1 MLQNLW
7 DTDTL
12 SRLYYTEGKTL
23 ADIGEIYHVSRE
35 RVRQVMERAGL
46 KRIRNRPRQHPSPL
60 KFTSIEQYIS
70 NSTNRKQ
77 DCYKTLIRFF
87 DKTSCSQCGSKCNL
101 RTHCKH
107 HPMRTEDDI
116 EVLCASCLSLNR
128 IGKISRQERLEIY
141 SKYVGG
147 QATKSLAI
155 EYDVSR
161 ILIYKIIRVVKE
173 DLHSYGDIQHKKYLP
188 QLIDL

>member
-107 HPMRTEDDI
+107 HPIRSKDDI
-116 EVLCASCLSLNR
+116 EVLCASCHHIIHR
-128 IGKISRQERLEIY
+128 KGISRTQR
-141 SKYVGG
+141 G
-147 QATKSLAI
+147 
-155 EYDVSR
+155 
-161 ILIYKIIRVVKE
+161 
-173 DLHSYGDIQHKKYLP
+173 
-188 QLIDL
+188 